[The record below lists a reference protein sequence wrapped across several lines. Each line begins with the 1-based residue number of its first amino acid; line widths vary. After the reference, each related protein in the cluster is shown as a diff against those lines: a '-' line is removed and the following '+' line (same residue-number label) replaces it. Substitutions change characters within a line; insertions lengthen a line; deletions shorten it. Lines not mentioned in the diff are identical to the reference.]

1 MLKQLVFQI
10 IKATFGLMAWEA
22 GGIENL
28 GFTREDM
35 KNKLYSKML
44 LKINRGDTRG
54 VLKYLEK
61 KTIEDRKS
69 LYSIHDGEDD
79 LIYKHFLN
87 WF

>member
-1 MLKQLVFQI
+1 LVSW
-10 IKATFGLMAWEA
+10 AWEA

-44 LKINRGDTRG
+44 LKINRGGTRG

-61 KTIEDRKS
+61 KTKQKIGS
-69 LYSIHDGEDD
+69 LYIP
-79 LIYKHFLN
+79 FTMVRTT
-87 WF
+87 

>member
-1 MLKQLVFQI
+1 
-10 IKATFGLMAWEA
+10 
-22 GGIENL
+22 
-28 GFTREDM
+28 M

-61 KTIEDRKS
+61 KTTEDRKS
-69 LYSIHDGEDD
+69 LYSIHDGVDD

-87 WF
+87 

>member
-1 MLKQLVFQI
+1 MVSW
-10 IKATFGLMAWEA
+10 AWEA

-44 LKINRGDTRG
+44 LKINRGGTRG

-61 KTIEDRKS
+61 KTKQKIGS
-69 LYSIHDGEDD
+69 LYIP
-79 LIYKHFLN
+79 FTMVRTT
-87 WF
+87 

>member
-1 MLKQLVFQI
+1 MLKQLAFQI
-10 IKATFGLMAWEA
+10 IKTFFGLMAWEA

-28 GFTREDM
+28 GFTREDT

-44 LKINRGDTRG
+44 LEINQG

-69 LYSIHDGEDD
+69 LYFIQDGEDD
-79 LIYKHFLN
+79 LTI
-87 WF
+87 

>member
-1 MLKQLVFQI
+1 M
-10 IKATFGLMAWEA
+10 GLWEA

-44 LKINRGDTRG
+44 LKINRGGTRG

-61 KTIEDRKS
+61 KTKQKIGS
-69 LYSIHDGEDD
+69 LYIP
-79 LIYKHFLN
+79 FTMVRTT
-87 WF
+87 